1 MKQWLIILMLLA
13 TPLQAAELKEAAF
26 SVHCYDVGRDA
37 LDGLPGVLS
46 VSREWSWGRE
56 INRVR
61 FDPQQIS
68 RQQLEDRLKRAGT
81 YKDTLSLKPVDQ
93 H

>member
-1 MKQWLIILMLLA
+1 MKRWLIILLLLA
-13 TPLQAAELKEAAF
+13 SPLQAAELMEATF

-37 LDGLPGVLS
+37 LTGQPGVLS

-56 INRVR
+56 INRVH
-61 FDPQQIS
+61 FDPELIS
-68 RQQLEDRLKRAGT
+68 RQELETRLKRAGT
-81 YKDTLSLKPVDQ
+81 YKETLSQRPIDQ